1 MVKTRLIPTTRMV
14 TFEVPES
21 FVGKEVDI
29 NVSIHQ
35 APQDEANNL
44 NWLLGLKESLTQDTF
59 EKLKIH
65 VEKSREEWD

>member
-1 MVKTRLIPTTRMV
+1 MV

-35 APQDEANNL
+35 ASQEEANNL
-44 NWLLGLKESLTQDTF
+44 NWLISLNGSVAEDTI
-59 EKLKIH
+59 EKLQIH
-65 VEKSREEWD
+65 IEKSREEWG